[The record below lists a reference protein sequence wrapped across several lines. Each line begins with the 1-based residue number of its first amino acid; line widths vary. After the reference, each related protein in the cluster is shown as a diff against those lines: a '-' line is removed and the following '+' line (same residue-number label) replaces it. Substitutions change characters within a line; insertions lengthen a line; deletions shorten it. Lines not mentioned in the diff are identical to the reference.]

1 MTSETINS
9 NVDDRDIS
17 LVKFEVGQL
26 KGGKSN
32 ELVCPFG
39 NERVSFELTPG
50 SCVCLAGNS
59 GAGKTT
65 LATFL
70 AGLSTE
76 SNLNQL
82 GIEVVK
88 CDWDSSI
95 PNGERCGV
103 LFQQTALLD
112 ALTVAGNISVALDA
126 CKNSTCSETKIKQL
140 IETVGLDYA
149 RDAHK
154 YPTQLSGGMARRAS
168 LAMQLAQRKRVI
180 VLDEP
185 FTGLDHEASTSVAKE
200 LVHLRREHKTAF
212 LLISHEPDIAA
223 LVMDPTKTTNN
234 FTVTLEPPTRC
245 IESSIGSDGKLKKP
259 NMFGTK
265 LRERFL
271 QDLGDYFFFSLPL
284 ILLAFFATGLAISM
298 LTCDILSRIDVTDK
312 VVQIVD
318 QEVKPMI
325 KLLTGE
331 EAGPVTMMMVK
342 MKVRGMI
349 NTTMPQAKSSLYA
362 IGMAKLFVLEIGP
375 LLTALLLCG
384 RIGGSYAG
392 KVATMQATYQNK
404 LLRTL
409 GINPQLWTL
418 LPAIGAAFIACP
430 LLTTIGTCLALL
442 LGSYTGKNYVV

>member
-1 MTSETINS
+1 
-9 NVDDRDIS
+9 
-17 LVKFEVGQL
+17 
-26 KGGKSN
+26 
-32 ELVCPFG
+32 
-39 NERVSFELTPG
+39 
-50 SCVCLAGNS
+50 
-59 GAGKTT
+59 
-65 LATFL
+65 
-70 AGLSTE
+70 
-76 SNLNQL
+76 
-82 GIEVVK
+82 
-88 CDWDSSI
+88 
-95 PNGERCGV
+95 
-103 LFQQTALLD
+103 
-112 ALTVAGNISVALDA
+112 
-126 CKNSTCSETKIKQL
+126 
-140 IETVGLDYA
+140 
-149 RDAHK
+149 
-154 YPTQLSGGMARRAS
+154 
-168 LAMQLAQRKRVI
+168 MQLAQRKRVI

-185 FTGLDHEASTSVAKE
+185 FTGLDREASSSVAKE
-200 LVHLRREHKTAF
+200 LVHLRREHNTAF

-234 FTVTLEPPTRC
+234 FTVTLEPPTYST
-245 IESSIGSDGKLKKP
+245 ESFTGSDGKLKKP

-271 QDLGDYFFFSLPL
+271 QDLGDYFFLSLPL

-325 KLLTGE
+325 KILTGE

-342 MKVRGMI
+342 MKVRAMI

-418 LPAIGAAFIACP
+418 LPAIGAALIACP
-430 LLTTIGTCLALL
+430 LLTTIGTCVALL
-442 LGSYTGKNYVV
+442 LGSFTGKKYGIGDFETYVKEMKNSIFPPLRLVGVEEWWMHVDDRETKLARRRSSCC